1 MAIRKTWLAASVSAS
16 LFSLAAQAADETGQ
30 TAASSETQPLQNI
43 TVSASKLNG
52 NKDSYTVSEMSTAT
66 GLKLAPKDTPQSVSV
81 ITRRQ
86 LDDLGVTSLDEALK
100 TTTGINVVRRGNYM
114 QYQSRGFNI
123 SSITTNG
130 INSTIASVQG
140 NNLHNGKQL
149 ADTALFERIE
159 VLRGAS
165 GLKQTASEP
174 GGSINAVL

>member
-1 MAIRKTWLAASVSAS
+1 MAIRKTWLAASVSAA

-159 VLRGAS
+159 VLRGQRS
-165 GLKQTASEP
+165 QT
-174 GGSINAVL
+174 NRQRTRRLN